1 MLGQL
6 IFIQP
11 AIKRIP
17 ALRIKYHFS
26 ASSIYLADSHSWL
39 AYHLNEKPMVRLA
52 REAGAVYKIGKM
64 VRVRRTIFEAYL
76 RRIMLIEVAETD
88 EEDEGFDGRGK

>member
-1 MLGQL
+1 MSGNIWKLSDQIDDMDVEMLRHD
-6 IFIQP
+6 FIT
-11 AIKRIP
+11 
-17 ALRIKYHFS
+17 LREGMEY
-26 ASSIYLADSHSWL
+26 
-39 AYHLNEKPMVRLA
+39 YHLNEKPMVRLA